1 VTSLRRCVVMLG
13 PPGAGKGTQAERL
26 ATRLGVP
33 KISTG
38 DMLRDAVAAGT
49 ELGTQV
55 KAVMACGGLVDDGTM
70 IAVVRERLGRED
82 AAGGFVLDGFP
93 RTIAQARAFDAIVG
107 DAGLVVLELV
117 VPADELVRRL
127 SMRRVCGSCGA
138 NASGLERPGG
148 ACVRCGGFL
157 TQREDDGAGTVRE
170 RQAVYRRDSAPLIGY
185 YESHAG
191 YRRIDGTR
199 SPDEVA
205 AELADVV
212 TGAVP

>member
-1 VTSLRRCVVMLG
+1 MRRCVVMLG

-26 ATRLGVP
+26 AARLGVP

-38 DMLRDAVAAGT
+38 DMLRDAVTAGT
-49 ELGTQV
+49 ALGTTV
-55 KAVMACGGLVDDGTM
+55 KAVMACGDLVDDGTM
-70 IAVVRERLGRED
+70 IDVVRERLGRDD

-93 RTIAQARAFDAIVG
+93 RTIAQARAFDAMVG
-107 DAGLVVLELV
+107 DAGVFVLELV
-117 VPADELVRRL
+117 VPEDELVRRL

-138 NASGLERPGG
+138 NASGLEGRDG
-148 ACVRCGGFL
+148 ACLRCGGLL

-170 RQAVYRRDSAPLIGY
+170 RQAVYRRDSAPLVRY

-199 SPDEVA
+199 SPDEVGADLA
-205 AELADVV
+205 AVV